1 MRLPKLDFKP
11 MKNLLNLYDRSKHI
25 NYLTEILSGLTVSLA
40 LVPEAIAFALIAGL
54 SPLTGLYAA
63 FSIGLITSL
72 FGGRPGMIS
81 GATGAVAVVIVSLAQ
96 SHGVEYIFATVVLAG
111 MIQMLAGAL
120 KLGKFIRLVPH
131 SVMFGFVN
139 GLAIVIFLAQLA
151 SFKVAGENGELGWMI
166 GDQLNVMLG
175 LVFLT
180 MLIIW
185 GLPKL
190 TKAVPASLTAIL
202 VVSAIVLGLDIDTR
216 NVGDISSI
224 KGGFPPFHIPEVPLT
239 LETLSIIFP
248 YAFIVAGVGLIESL
262 LTLNLIDEITE
273 TRGKSNKEAMAQGLA
288 NVVTGFFSGMGGCAM
303 IGQSLINISSGARA
317 RLSGIVASVMLL
329 VFIMFG
335 AEYIEKMPIAALTGL
350 MIMVAIG
357 TFEWASIRAIGRMP
371 TRDNLVGFLVAGIT
385 VLLHNL
391 ALAVLI
397 GVIISALV
405 FAWENAKRIRARKYV
420 DEDGTKHYEIY
431 GPLFFGSVQAFAEKF
446 DIATD
451 PDVVII
457 DFRESRVNDMSG
469 IRAIGRMPTRDN
481 LVGFLVA
488 GITVLLHNLA
498 LAVLIGVII
507 SALVFAWENAK
518 RIRARKYVDE
528 DGTKHYEIYGPL
540 FFGSVQAFAEKFDI
554 ATDPDVVIIDFR
566 ESRVNDMSGI
576 EALNKITERYTRA
589 GKELH
594 LRHLSPD
601 CLKLLKNAEKIIDV
615 NIIEDPTYKV
625 AVEI

>member
-1 MRLPKLDFKP
+1 
-11 MKNLLNLYDRSKHI
+11 MKYLFNLYDRSKKI
-25 NYLTEILSGLTVSLA
+25 NVLIEVLSGITVSIA

-63 FSIGLITSL
+63 FTIGLITSV

-81 GATGAVAVVIVSLAQ
+81 GATGAIAVVIVSLAQ
-96 SHGVEYIFATVVLAG
+96 SHGVEYIFATVILAG
-111 MIQMLAGAL
+111 VIQITAGLL

-139 GLAIVIFLAQLA
+139 GLAIVIFLAQMA
-151 SFKVAGENGELGWMI
+151 SFKVMSTDGQLEWMT
-166 GDQLNVMLG
+166 GPNFNTMLG
-175 LVFLT
+175 LVLLT
-180 MLIIW
+180 MAIIW
-185 GLPKL
+185 GLPRV
-190 TKAVPASLTAIL
+190 TKAVPASLVAIL
-202 VVSAIVLGLDIDTR
+202 VVTAIVLGFDVDTR

-224 KGGFPPFHIPEVPLT
+224 KGGFPPFHIPDLPFS
-239 LETLSIIFP
+239 LETLGIIFP

-273 TRGKSNKEAMAQGLA
+273 TRGKSNKEAVAQGLA
-288 NVVTGFFSGMGGCAM
+288 NFVTGFFSGMGGCAM

-317 RLSGIVASVMLL
+317 RLSGIVASIMLL

-335 AEYIEKMPIAALTGL
+335 AEYIERMPIAALTGL

-357 TFEWASIRAIGRMP
+357 TFEWASVRAIGKMP
-371 TRDNLVGFLVAGIT
+371 NRDNMVGILVAAIT

-405 FAWENAKRIRARKYV
+405 FAWENAKRIRARKYI
-420 DEDGTKHYEIY
+420 DEDGVKHYEIY
-431 GPLFFGSVQAFAEKF
+431 GPLFFGSAQAFAEKF
-446 DIATD
+446 DIKND
-451 PDVVII
+451 PDSVII
-457 DFRESRVNDMSG
+457 DF
-469 IRAIGRMPTRDN
+469 
-481 LVGFLVA
+481 
-488 GITVLLHNLA
+488 
-498 LAVLIGVII
+498 
-507 SALVFAWENAK
+507 K
-518 RIRARKYVDE
+518 
-528 DGTKHYEIYGPL
+528 
-540 FFGSVQAFAEKFDI
+540 
-554 ATDPDVVIIDFR
+554 

-576 EALNKITERYTRA
+576 EALNKITERYFKA
-589 GKELH
+589 GKEIH

-601 CLKLLKNAEKIIDV
+601 CLQLLKNAEKIIDV